1 MLDRIM
7 ARAEAIKAEATQ
19 PVATQPVA
27 KPTQAAR
34 PRVRTSWGKDGVIK
48 WPLPKITSAI
58 VTLLKAGD
66 ACPHC
71 KGTGVYK
78 SHQTGQSMGACHW
91 CHDPRRPGQPGKGY
105 LTARDLTFVK
115 RRMQEDR
122 LYMVTGA

>member
-1 MLDRIM
+1 MSIFKKAAKATHAKL
-7 ARAEAIKAEATQ
+7 RASTKDKT
-19 PVATQPVA
+19 
-27 KPTQAAR
+27 
-34 PRVRTSWGKDGVIK
+34 RVRTTWGKDGVIK
-48 WPLPKITSAI
+48 FPLPKITSAI

-71 KGTGVYK
+71 KGTGKYV
-78 SHQTGQSMGACHW
+78 SHQTGESMGACHW